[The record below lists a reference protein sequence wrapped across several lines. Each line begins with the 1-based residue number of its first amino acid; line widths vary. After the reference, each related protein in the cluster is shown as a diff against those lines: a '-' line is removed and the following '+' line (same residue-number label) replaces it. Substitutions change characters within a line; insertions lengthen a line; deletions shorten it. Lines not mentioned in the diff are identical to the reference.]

1 MDFMGV
7 LHSTGYIQQVT
18 VSSEASKAFITITDS
33 TLSTII
39 QATAPLTGV
48 SIKMATDTS
57 ITKALNKDFLIS
69 AFGDQPVDITISGM
83 QITYIPTGCTQSAD
97 QSVMKFYHENK
108 VSVDATKRIKVSI
121 TAGGTSAK
129 VFVCALM
136 NLDIEADTR
145 GAEHGYCL
153 YRVKMLGVAE

>member
-1 MDFMGV
+1 MSI

-18 VSSEASKAFITITDS
+18 VPDAPGTAFITIA
-33 TLSTII
+33 TLDTII

-83 QITYIPTGCTQSAD
+83 QITYIPPDCAIPKD
-97 QSVMKFYHENK
+97 QSVMTFYHENK
-108 VSVDATKRIKVSI
+108 VSVDATKRIDVSI
-121 TAGGTSAK
+121 TAGGRTAK
-129 VFVCALM
+129 VFTCALM
-136 NLDIEADTR
+136 NLEIDADTR
-145 GAEHGYCL
+145 GSEHGYCL
-153 YRVKMLGVAE
+153 YKVKMLGVAKA

>member
-1 MDFMGV
+1 MGI

-18 VSSEASKAFITITDS
+18 VQDAPGTAFITIA
-33 TLSTII
+33 TLDTII

-83 QITYIPTGCTQSAD
+83 QITYIPKDCKQSD
-97 QSVMKFYHENK
+97 NQSVMTFYHTNK
-108 VSVDATKRIKVSI
+108 VSVNATNRIDVSI
-121 TAGGTSAK
+121 TAGGNTAK
-129 VFVCALM
+129 VFTCALL
-136 NLDIEADTR
+136 NLDIEADTK
-145 GAEHGYCL
+145 GSEYGYCL
-153 YRVKMLGVAE
+153 YKVKMLGVAKG